1 MKKVIVLFSIVLISS
16 CQLFDKKVPDENQLL
31 KEELKKIDWT
41 QVDQYPTVSDCESL
55 SDKEAQK
62 QCFFDYLIQTIQE
75 RIGVDTIQIMYPE
88 VDTIS
93 VKVTVNPDASLQ
105 FETQIPSDSIT
116 YDIKVIDSIL
126 QNRLADFPQVE
137 PAIKRG
143 IKVKSQFVLPV
154 IIKVD
159 SLSTH

>member
-1 MKKVIVLFSIVLISS
+1 M
-16 CQLFDKKVPDENQLL
+16 PDENQLL
-31 KEELKKIDWT
+31 QEELKKIDWT

-62 QCFFDYLIQTIQE
+62 QCFFDYVIQTIQE

-105 FETQIPSDSIT
+105 FETQIPTDSIT
-116 YDIKVIDSIL
+116 YDIKIIDSIL

-154 IIKVD
+154 VIKVD
-159 SLSTH
+159 SLSMQ

>member
-1 MKKVIVLFSIVLISS
+1 MFS
-16 CQLFDKKVPDENQLL
+16 CQLFDKKVPDEEQLL
-31 KEELKKIDWT
+31 QEELKKIDWT
-41 QVDQYPTVSDCESL
+41 QVDQFPTVTDCETL

-62 QCFFDYLIQTIQE
+62 QCFFDYLIQVIQE
-75 RIGVDTIQIMYPE
+75 RLGIDTIQIMYPE

-105 FETQIPSDSIT
+105 FETQIPTDSIT

-126 QNRLADFPQVE
+126 QNRLADFPRVE

-159 SLSTH
+159 SLSVQ

>member
-1 MKKVIVLFSIVLISS
+1 MFS
-16 CQLFDKKVPDENQLL
+16 CQLFDKKVPDEEQLL
-31 KEELKKIDWT
+31 QEELKKIDWT
-41 QVDQYPTVSDCESL
+41 QVDQFPTVTDCESL

-62 QCFFDYLIQTIQE
+62 QCFFDYLIQVIQE
-75 RIGVDTIQIMYPE
+75 RLGIDTIQIMYPE

-93 VKVTVNPDASLQ
+93 VKVTVNPDASLL
-105 FETQIPSDSIT
+105 FETQIPTDSIT

-126 QNRLADFPQVE
+126 QNRLADFPRVE

-159 SLSTH
+159 SLSVQ